1 VEALFRSLG
10 LVLVDNA
17 SAEYTFIVRFFQ
29 RAEKEVSP
37 EDRVLSP
44 TPGNDDAPI
53 GLGGSFADADRIWH
67 EVFDPALESCTLFF
81 DSIMAPSAPPAV
93 PLLSLIRLNDR
104 FLSICETRGTHPLV
118 SFLQSQKLSMWPV
131 YRKEMDQHVDSLKKL
146 ADEAEGRGLAGF
158 VGKSVKDGAVRQ
170 VANRYSA
177 LFSCIT
183 ALTEASEETMLFSR

>member
-1 VEALFRSLG
+1 
-10 LVLVDNA
+10 
-17 SAEYTFIVRFFQ
+17 
-29 RAEKEVSP
+29 
-37 EDRVLSP
+37 
-44 TPGNDDAPI
+44 
-53 GLGGSFADADRIWH
+53 
-67 EVFDPALESCTLFF
+67 
-81 DSIMAPSAPPAV
+81 
-93 PLLSLIRLNDR
+93 
-104 FLSICETRGTHPLV
+104 
-118 SFLQSQKLSMWPV
+118 MWPV